1 MNASHGFTLI
11 EILVAVF
18 VMAVGLLGLAALQ
31 VAGLRNNQTAYLR
44 TQATHL
50 AHVMSDRMRANL
62 LGVQLGSYNNQAATT
77 DDCDDATDD
86 VGAGKVCTI
95 NEMAGYDLKTWTDEL
110 AQQLPGGEGTV
121 CLDSTPTDGTA
132 DAPACDGNGI
142 AYAIK
147 IFWTEKVP
155 GSTDGE
161 GEDSAGTIARRFV
174 TSFQP

>member
-1 MNASHGFTLI
+1 MNAHKGFTLI
-11 EILVAVF
+11 EILVAVL

-44 TQATHL
+44 THATHL

-62 LGVQLGSYNNQAATT
+62 LGVQAGSYNNQTGTT

-86 VGAGKVCTI
+86 AGAGKTCTI
-95 NEMAGYDLKTWTDEL
+95 SEMAGYDLKMWTDEL

-121 CLDSTPTDGTA
+121 CLDSTPTDGTP

-142 AYAIK
+142 TYAIK
-147 IFWTEKVP
+147 VFWNEKAP

-161 GEDSAGTIARRFV
+161 GEDTTGTVARRFV